1 MKKTK
6 NTGIESYQS
15 QVQRKFGGG
24 SVERFGEGG
33 DTRQTG
39 INFESMKAAQEEFP
53 EYKRDIAK
61 IHKAKRQ
68 NILSGKSVRTSA
80 PKRKR
85 ISAKK
90 GGGG

>member
-6 NTGIESYQS
+6 NTGVESYQS

-24 SVERFGEGG
+24 DIERFGGG
-33 DTRQTG
+33 GSFQQ
-39 INFESMKAAQEEFP
+39 MKEDQEAFP
-53 EYKRDIAK
+53 EHKRQIAK
-61 IHKAKRQ
+61 TYKAKRQ
-68 NILSGKSVRTSA
+68 NILSGKSVRTPA